1 MPGLYSCENTLFF
14 FAFRKPCNI
23 FRHIWVNPEDAPE
36 VVPATTLPRQQICNE
51 YVLNANVFS
60 IFRR

>member
-1 MPGLYSCENTLFF
+1 MKTRCF
-14 FAFRKPCNI
+14 FAFQKPCNI

-36 VVPATTLPRQQICNE
+36 VVPTTTLPRQQICNE
-51 YVLNANVFS
+51 YVLNANDFS